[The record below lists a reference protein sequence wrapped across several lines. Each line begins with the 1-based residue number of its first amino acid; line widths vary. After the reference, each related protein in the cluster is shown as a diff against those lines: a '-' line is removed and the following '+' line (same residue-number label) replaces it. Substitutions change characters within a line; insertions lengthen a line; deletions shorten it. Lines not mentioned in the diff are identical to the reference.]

1 MEKKLT
7 DEELKQLTE
16 EEFFEYLDKMTR
28 FLKQHTQ
35 PLSPYH
41 VKKYHTV
48 TNEIDRPNTEIDYQ
62 RMKEIITDLTKKK

>member
-16 EEFFEYLDKMTR
+16 EEFFEYLDKKTEYMKR
-28 FLKQHTQ
+28 HTK

-48 TNEIDRPNTEIDYQ
+48 TMEMNSPNTEIDYQ
-62 RMKEIITDLTKKK
+62 RMMEIVTEQK

>member
-1 MEKKLT
+1 MEYNLT

-16 EEFFEYLDKMTR
+16 EEFFEYLDKKTR
-28 FLKQHTQ
+28 FLKQHTK

-48 TNEIDRPNTEIDYQ
+48 TKEMDSPNTEIDYQ
-62 RMKEIITDLTKKK
+62 RMKEIITNQK

>member
-16 EEFFEYLDKMTR
+16 EEFFEYLDKRTQ
-28 FLKQHTQ
+28 FLKRHTK

-48 TNEIDRPNTEIDYQ
+48 TKELDSPNTEIDYQ
-62 RMKEIITDLTKKK
+62 RMKEIITEQK